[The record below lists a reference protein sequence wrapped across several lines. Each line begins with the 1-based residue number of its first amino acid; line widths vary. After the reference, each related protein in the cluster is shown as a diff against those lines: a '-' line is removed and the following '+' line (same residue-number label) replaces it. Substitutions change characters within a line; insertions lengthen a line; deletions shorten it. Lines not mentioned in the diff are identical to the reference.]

1 MLGPSLTDKVGQHSG
16 RLIVTE
22 LLRTVPRGF
31 VIPVGVAEEL
41 TAPPRS
47 GLSVPLQLKAPS
59 LKAVR
64 SLAVH
69 GHRPPETPG
78 FTEQRGRLP
87 RAGDC

>member
-1 MLGPSLTDKVGQHSG
+1 MS
-16 RLIVTE
+16 
-22 LLRTVPRGF
+22 RGF

-59 LKAVR
+59 RKAVR

-69 GHRPPETPG
+69 GHRPQETPG

-87 RAGDC
+87 EGWRLMNLYRS